1 MTLAF
6 RDLGLHTVS
15 TWAVEHNVSLLASE
29 HREIDYAGR
38 PGFGP

>member
-6 RDLGLHTVS
+6 RDLGLHTVN
-15 TWAVEHNVSLLASE
+15 TWAVE